1 MWRMRCSEGQLGC
14 GRRFTRK
21 RAPHE
26 YARAVRCPSCR
37 SIHVHSVE
45 KAARAQTK
53 RRKARGLIC
62 RCSNYPFPHV
72 RATLRFCREH
82 PQILADYTE
91 TDWRGYRAVL
101 ETPRGAHV

>member
-1 MWRMRCSEGQLGC
+1 MHRYRCSEGQLGC
-14 GRRFTRK
+14 GHRFTK
-21 RAPHE
+21 RWAPHE
-26 YARAVRCPSCR
+26 YVRGPFCPHCGT
-37 SIHVHSVE
+37 IHCHSVE
-45 KAARAQTK
+45 RAAVAQTK